1 MTCCE
6 TNLSVHDWI
15 RVDQNCWKFVVL
27 KLDIWTQNWQYK
39 EIEKT
44 KDTIILWNF
53 SKIVIWCVSMC
64 VNLNI
69 EDKSGIKLDLQNGC
83 TVYHAVK

>member
-15 RVDQNCWKFVVL
+15 RVDKNCWTFVVL

-39 EIEKT
+39 EIEKN
-44 KDTIILWNF
+44 KGYYNSL
-53 SKIVIWCVSMC
+53 
-64 VNLNI
+64 
-69 EDKSGIKLDLQNGC
+69 KL
-83 TVYHAVK
+83 

>member
-15 RVDQNCWKFVVL
+15 RVDQNCWTFVVL

-39 EIEKT
+39 EIEKN
-44 KDTIILWNF
+44 KGYYNSL
-53 SKIVIWCVSMC
+53 
-64 VNLNI
+64 
-69 EDKSGIKLDLQNGC
+69 KL
-83 TVYHAVK
+83 K